1 MSTFINAREAAMECA
16 LKGMDA
22 EQIIQSL
29 DQQGLG
35 GSLSQE
41 EVECLVIEAR
51 TAMNVMPHRPGRLLP
66 RVIGC
71 CAIILGAAA
80 LWLGSDW
87 PRMLHRYSPSGCGLL
102 ALVLGIILVIK
113 PVSSREDL

>member
-1 MSTFINAREAAMECA
+1 MPTFIDAREAATECA

-35 GSLSQE
+35 GRLSQV

-51 TAMNVMPHRPGRLLP
+51 TAMNVMPRRPGRLLP

-80 LWLGSDW
+80 LWLGSGG
-87 PRMLHRYSPSGCGLL
+87 PRMPHRYSPSGYGLY

-113 PVSSREDL
+113 PASSRDDL